1 MAGEK
6 RAFMAEPSARPAIND
21 RLDER
26 RRCKNEEEKKT
37 KKTTKKIGEK
47 ELNFVF
53 PTGSEN
59 FSPAG
64 RSCHDEMIR
73 W

>member
-1 MAGEK
+1 
-6 RAFMAEPSARPAIND
+6 MAEPSARPAIND
-21 RLDER
+21 MLDER
-26 RRCKNEEEKKT
+26 MRCRNEEEKKQ
-37 KKTTKKIGEK
+37 KKKQQKKMREK
-47 ELNFVF
+47 ELKFVF

-64 RSCHDEMIR
+64 RSCRDEVIR